1 MPYFP
6 QLSTGCLAQYPLRI
20 LHRRRA
26 VVNESIGG
34 DKVSSVDAFVQGLE
48 WDLPY
53 RGLSDEEA
61 SRLRE
66 LFELCEGRR
75 QTFGFA
81 DPCGNLLAR
90 SEQFEMA
97 PWQSDPL
104 LNWTS
109 GLADPFG
116 GNAAMGV
123 QNTSG
128 VPQVFTQDVPLPA
141 SYETCFSFWAKS
153 SSASE
158 VVVRRTS
165 GPESVTAAIPL
176 GGQWRRIETA
186 AALAGTSVGV
196 ELTVE
201 IPGAA
206 SVEIFGAQLD
216 AQPYASGYKKTL
228 AHSGIYPAARF
239 AQDELTIEADGFQTF
254 TTRVRVL
261 SRLAG

>member
-1 MPYFP
+1 MPHFP
-6 QLSTGCLAQYPLRI
+6 QMSTGCLAQYPLRI

-26 VVNESIGG
+26 VVNEAIGG
-34 DKVSSVDAFVQGLE
+34 DKISSVDAFVQGLE

-53 RGLSDEEA
+53 RGLSEA
-61 SRLRE
+61 EAGQVRQ
-66 LFELCEGRR
+66 LFEISEGRR
-75 QTFGFA
+75 QPFLFA

-104 LNWTS
+104 LIWT
-109 GLADPFG
+109 GELDDPFG
-116 GNAAMGV
+116 GTAAIRV
-123 QNTSG
+123 QNNSG
-128 VPQVFTQDVPLPA
+128 LPQAFKQHVSLPA
-141 SYETCFSFWAKS
+141 SYKTCFSFWAKS

-186 AALAGTSVGV
+186 AALTGTSVGV

-216 AQPYASGYKKTL
+216 AQPYPSGYKRTL
-228 AHSGIYPAARF
+228 GQSGIYPAARF

-254 TTRVRVL
+254 ATRVRVL
-261 SRLAG
+261 ARLVG